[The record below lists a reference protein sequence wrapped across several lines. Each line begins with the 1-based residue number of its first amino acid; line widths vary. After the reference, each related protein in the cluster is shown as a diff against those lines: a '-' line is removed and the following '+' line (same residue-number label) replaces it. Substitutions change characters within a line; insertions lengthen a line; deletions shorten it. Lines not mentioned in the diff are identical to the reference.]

1 MLKFKFCTFFI
12 FSLFI
17 YSCRTNKEERAIK
30 GNEYFPLK
38 NKTLKVF
45 LVDSIYHNS
54 FFGKSDTISFEM
66 RENVTDVLV
75 DNALDT
81 FYRIELSRYNSVKVR
96 WEVFK
101 VFTRKIKDN
110 YAIENINNSDEIKLL
125 FPISSYKTR
134 GSSYSWNLNILNN
147 KEPTF
152 IKYKSVFSNFNNG
165 INSFNDC
172 VNTTLVNT
180 EKGLVNNIREEVY
193 AKNIGLIYRYI
204 DSTDYLDVTKKRN
217 GYEVL
222 IRLKN

>member
-1 MLKFKFCTFFI
+1 MLKIKFYCFVIFTLFFC
-12 FSLFI
+12 
-17 YSCRTNKEERAIK
+17 SCRTNKEERTIK

-38 NKTLKVF
+38 NNTLKVF
-45 LVDSIYHNS
+45 LVDSVYHNS
-54 FFGKSDTISFEM
+54 FYGKSDTVSFEM

-75 DNALDT
+75 DNSLDT
-81 FYRIELSRYNSVKVR
+81 FYRIELSRYNDVKVR

-101 VFTRKIKDN
+101 VFTRRIKDY

-134 GSSYSWNLNILNN
+134 GSSYSWNLNSLNN
-147 KEPTF
+147 KEPTL
-152 IKYKSVFSNFNNG
+152 IKYKTVFSNYNNG
-165 INSFNDC
+165 LNSYTDC
-172 VNTTLVNT
+172 VNTTLVNS

-193 AKNIGLIYRYI
+193 AKNIGLVYRYI
-204 DSTDYLDVTKKRN
+204 DSTDYLDITRKRN

>member
-1 MLKFKFCTFFI
+1 MLKFKFYSLVIISMFI
-12 FSLFI
+12 C
-17 YSCRTNKEERAIK
+17 SCRTNKEERTIK
-30 GNEYFPLK
+30 GSEYYPLK
-38 NKTLKVF
+38 INSLKVF

-54 FFGKSDTISFEM
+54 FFGKSDTVSFEM
-66 RENVTDVLV
+66 RENITDVLV
-75 DNALDT
+75 DFASDT
-81 FYRIELSRYNSVKVR
+81 FYRIELSRYNQVKVR

-147 KEPTF
+147 KEPTL

-165 INSFNDC
+165 ITSFTDC

-180 EKGLVNNIREEVY
+180 EKGLVNNVREEVY

-204 DSTDYLDVTKKRN
+204 DSTDYLDITKKRN